1 MEVSWRKL
9 AIWISLVFLVA
20 LIFIGIIVTV
30 VFLTKTEEWPGKS
43 ADCKYLSTYLENP
56 KHLYDILG

>member
-20 LIFIGIIVTV
+20 LIFIGIIVMV

-43 ADCKYLSTYLENP
+43 ADYKYLCTYLENP
-56 KHLYDILG
+56 KHIYDILG